1 MKPRSVVFEN
11 VAGLAQGSG
20 SWRLMQADRQLRKLG
35 YDVAWKV
42 VQAAD
47 YGVPQFRRRLLV
59 IASNLG
65 VAIEIPS
72 RTHADPKSDDVR
84 KGIVTPWLT
93 VRDAIGNM
101 PALRSGECYPKDE
114 LHSARTHSKIAL
126 ERLSRIP
133 EDGGSRSSLPPR
145 LVLACHINHSG
156 HHDVY
161 GRMHWDR
168 PAPTITSGCT
178 NITRGRFA
186 HPVQNRAI
194 SEREALALQGFPA
207 EATVTGNHSQR
218 TLQIG
223 NAVPPALSAAA
234 ARQVRALMAAAA
246 KLDAQQSA

>member
-1 MKPRSVVFEN
+1 
-11 VAGLAQGSG
+11 
-20 SWRLMQADRQLRKLG
+20 MQAERQLRRLG
-35 YDVAWKV
+35 YDVAWEV

-47 YGVPQFRRRLLV
+47 YGVPQFRRRLVV

-65 VAIEIPS
+65 VAIEVPPK
-72 RTHADPKSDDVR
+72 THGDPESEGVR
-84 KGIVTPWLT
+84 KGIAKAWLT
-93 VRDAIGNM
+93 VRDVISTM
-101 PALRSGECYPKDE
+101 PELKSGGYDPNDE
-114 LHSARTHSKIAL
+114 LHSARVHSKIAIQ
-126 ERLSRIP
+126 RLRHIP

-145 LVLACHINHSG
+145 LVLPCHVDHSG

-178 NITRGRFA
+178 NVTRGRFA
-186 HPVQNRAI
+186 HPVQDRAI

-207 EATVTGNHSQR
+207 TATVKGNHSER

-246 KLDAQQSA
+246 TLVAQQTA